1 MKNLI
6 PIDGEKNLFRDLNT
20 NAIINTS
27 TSDYKNYSGLKQ
39 QKNIESEKISNME
52 NEIFRIKDDIEE
64 IKNLL
69 RGLIK
74 WIPIL

>member
-6 PIDGEKNLFRDLNT
+6 PIDGEKHLFRDLNT

-27 TSDYKNYSGLKQ
+27 KTDYKNYTSLKQ
-39 QKNIESEKISNME
+39 QKMKESERIVKIE
-52 NEIFRIKDDIEE
+52 NEIGQIKNDLSE

-69 RGLIK
+69 RGIIK
-74 WIPIL
+74 

>member
-6 PIDGEKNLFRDLNT
+6 PIEGEKHLFRDLNT

-27 TSDYKNYSGLKQ
+27 KTDYKNYTSLKE
-39 QKNIESEKISNME
+39 QKIKETERIVGIE
-52 NEIFRIKDDIEE
+52 NEINQIKNDLSE

-69 RGLIK
+69 RS
-74 WIPIL
+74 ILK

>member
-27 TSDYKNYSGLKQ
+27 TSDYKNYSILKQ
-39 QKNIESEKISNME
+39 QKNAEVEKISNME

-74 WIPIL
+74 

>member
-6 PIDGEKNLFRDLNT
+6 PIEGEKYLFRDLNT

-27 TSDYKNYSGLKQ
+27 KTDYKNYTSLKE
-39 QKNIESEKISNME
+39 QKVKESERIVGIE
-52 NEIFRIKDDIEE
+52 NEINQIKNDLSE

-69 RGLIK
+69 RS
-74 WIPIL
+74 ILK